1 MASLYQPT
9 SYSQFDHTN
18 GIDYVQ
24 GAGDDNEMWSQGMSS
39 EQWWR
44 WRDVLLKAGDA
55 ELPELIARL
64 LEQDR
69 EDVGARH
76 DSTFTYIS
84 ATQRILA
91 IGGLSFDG
99 NVFEAGTEGRTAVL
113 IACCANEKELFR
125 MVPEPLRTHLGKRIL
140 HLKCGIGKLG
150 SRDLRKELPKLMPF
164 IASCLTPSFDAED
177 NSTHNGTPPLGAPS
191 SRVPPPRV
199 TLKVHVADKIDGK
212 DIATG
217 VALALLALYS
227 DDDGQID
234 WSLPR
239 RQGMDKTSIRKK
251 LSWITTDMPAA
262 NPSRATMNA
271 VNEFL
276 MR

>member
-1 MASLYQPT
+1 MASMYQPT
-9 SYSQFDHTN
+9 SYSHFDHTS
-18 GIDYVQ
+18 GIGYVQ

-44 WRDVLLKAGDA
+44 WRDVLLKAGDE
-55 ELPELIARL
+55 ELPEVIAHL

-69 EDVGARH
+69 EDAGARH

-84 ATQRILA
+84 ATQSILA
-91 IGGLSFDG
+91 IGGLPLDD

-113 IACCANEKELFR
+113 IACCASEEDLLR
-125 MVPEPLRTHLGKRIL
+125 MVPEPPRTHLGKRIL

-164 IASCLTPSFDAED
+164 IASCLEPLNDAED
-177 NSTHNGTPPLGAPS
+177 NSTHNETLPLEAPS
-191 SRVPPPRV
+191 SRVRSPPV
-199 TLKVHVADKIDGK
+199 TLKIHVADTTDGK

-239 RQGMDKTSIRKK
+239 RQGIDKTSIRKK